1 MKGLQLLRD
10 AVIDALKAGGV
21 TAIPAYPGKAKDY
34 PGTVVT
40 VDVGQAEGKP
50 LALGSYLGSRE
61 EKGEPRELYGCRMDF
76 ALSLEVRGE
85 KAGDCEAGW
94 EAITDI
100 LGSGV
105 LPSGIRLLR
114 QSWEGLA
121 WTPGRGASSAGGA
134 LAAAPISSRSG
145 TRRRPLCWILI

>member
-1 MKGLQLLRD
+1 
-10 AVIDALKAGGV
+10 
-21 TAIPAYPGKAKDY
+21 
-34 PGTVVT
+34 
-40 VDVGQAEGKP
+40 
-50 LALGSYLGSRE
+50 
-61 EKGEPRELYGCRMDF
+61 MDF
-76 ALSLEVRGE
+76 TLSREVRGE

-121 WTPGRGASSAGGA
+121 WDAGAGRFLRRGSLGGSAHFIAERDAETAA
-134 LAAAPISSRSG
+134 LLDLDLKGVVRI
-145 TRRRPLCWILI
+145 

>member
-10 AVIDALKAGGV
+10 AVIDALEKGGM
-21 TAIPAYPGKAKDY
+21 TAIPAYPGKTKDY

-50 LALGSYLGSRE
+50 LALGSYLGSAG
-61 EKGEPRELYGCRMDF
+61 KGSPG
-76 ALSLEVRGE
+76 
-85 KAGDCEAGW
+85 
-94 EAITDI
+94 
-100 LGSGV
+100 
-105 LPSGIRLLR
+105 
-114 QSWEGLA
+114 
-121 WTPGRGASSAGGA
+121 TPGRSASSAGGA

>member
-50 LALGSYLGSRE
+50 LALGSYLGSAG
-61 EKGEPRELYGCRMDF
+61 KGSPG
-76 ALSLEVRGE
+76 
-85 KAGDCEAGW
+85 
-94 EAITDI
+94 
-100 LGSGV
+100 
-105 LPSGIRLLR
+105 
-114 QSWEGLA
+114 
-121 WTPGRGASSAGGA
+121 TPGRGASSGRGA
-134 LAAAPISSRSG
+134 WTAAPISSRSG
-145 TRRRPLCWILI
+145 RRRAPLCWI